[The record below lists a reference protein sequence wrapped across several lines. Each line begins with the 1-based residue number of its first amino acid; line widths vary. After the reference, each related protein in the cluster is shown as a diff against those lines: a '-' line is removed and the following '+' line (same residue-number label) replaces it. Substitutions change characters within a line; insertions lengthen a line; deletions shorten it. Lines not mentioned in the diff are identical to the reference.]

1 MHDEEIFNLLQ
12 KLGLTRIQT
21 RVFLTLVRFHELTGT
36 EIAKH
41 SGVSR
46 PEVYRALGKLQNLG
60 LISMKLKSPRSFSLS
75 VPPKEA
81 LEILL
86 LKFEDKI
93 KNLRVEVDKI
103 LPKIKK
109 LSENYTVKAQIEKET
124 TATILASPKQVINTV
139 IRLWFEAKKSI
150 DASLYWNEIK
160 NIPETMFKDIIVKK
174 AKNLNVRIIGEVD
187 SENIA
192 EAKWLSKYVNIH
204 YLSWNPLRAMLVNGE
219 KLLVD
224 ASEGGK
230 MRPRS
235 EKLEVIFLVGG
246 PWVKIAEKIFNYVWE
261 TTKSLEEFKV

>member
-93 KNLRVEVDKI
+93 KNLRFEVEKFYPRLRNFQKI
-103 LPKIKK
+103 ILLK
-109 LSENYTVKAQIEKET
+109 LK
-124 TATILASPKQVINTV
+124 
-139 IRLWFEAKKSI
+139 
-150 DASLYWNEIK
+150 
-160 NIPETMFKDIIVKK
+160 
-174 AKNLNVRIIGEVD
+174 
-187 SENIA
+187 
-192 EAKWLSKYVNIH
+192 
-204 YLSWNPLRAMLVNGE
+204 
-219 KLLVD
+219 
-224 ASEGGK
+224 
-230 MRPRS
+230 
-235 EKLEVIFLVGG
+235 
-246 PWVKIAEKIFNYVWE
+246 
-261 TTKSLEEFKV
+261 